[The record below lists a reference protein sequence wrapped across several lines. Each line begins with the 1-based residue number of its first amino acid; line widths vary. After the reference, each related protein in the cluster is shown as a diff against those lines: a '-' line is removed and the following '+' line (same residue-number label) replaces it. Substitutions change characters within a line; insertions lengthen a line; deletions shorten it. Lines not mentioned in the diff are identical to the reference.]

1 MKAFNLVK
9 DNVEVSIRIYED
21 RAEMIRRVDGNIGTS
36 RPQMTPL
43 EANREVNALLRAG
56 YVNATAAKKA
66 AAKK

>member
-9 DNVEVSIRIYED
+9 GNVEVSIRIYDD
-21 RAEMIRRVDGNIGTS
+21 RAELVRRVDGNVSTS

-56 YVNATAAKKA
+56 YKNAEAARKA

>member
-1 MKAFNLVK
+1 MKAYNLVK
-9 DNVEVSIRIYED
+9 DNVEVSIRIHED
-21 RAEMIRRVDGNIGTS
+21 RAELVRRVDGNISTS

-56 YVNATAAKKA
+56 FKNADAVKKA